1 MSHIASLTHSDQH
14 FAQIAEA
21 IAPQGR
27 IALIDDPAALDA
39 RLLKRKSASL
49 HWEFMFARPLHQTPD
64 MIAQHELLNQ
74 AARLIDQGRLRT
86 TLGEHYGTINA
97 ANLRRAHAFIE
108 SGRAQGKVVLE
119 GFDGRG
125 GAGRPPAD
133 FLRRASRITA
143 RKRLKPRLRDARLQP
158 RALRRTPCS
167 PTCSTRPWSPASGPW
182 SLLLLRFVPLQ
193 GWLAVLVAGIT
204 SGLIL
209 DTIQFRVGPRACGT
223 RWSAARCWRRCW
235 SPRCSNPCTRCS
247 GDTVTARPGPERQAA
262 LRPLHGLALH
272 PV

>member
-1 MSHIASLTHSDQH
+1 
-14 FAQIAEA
+14 
-21 IAPQGR
+21 
-27 IALIDDPAALDA
+27 
-39 RLLKRKSASL
+39 
-49 HWEFMFARPLHQTPD
+49 

-108 SGRAQGKVVLE
+108 SGRAQGRF
-119 GFDGRG
+119 GTAGG

-158 RALRRTPCS
+158 RALRRTPLLAHMLDQALEPS
-167 PTCSTRPWSPASGPW
+167 LWAMVALT
-182 SLLLLRFVPLQ
+182 LLLLRFVPLQ